1 MTFGSLF
8 GNDISGSAGGSVI
21 SNGKLE
27 FASGN
32 ITLNNDPTHLPM
44 SVEAGTWNEV
54 GVSDAN
60 GNISL
65 DNPDFSSV
73 SDEKVYFRISKK
85 DSTTK
90 ILTGI
95 NAGTDYPEGL
105 YFYAVYKKV
114 DFSENLFVL
123 RITTLSTI
131 ATLKGAESCFSNDD
145 GYLRQTMK
153 LFGFDFTKGQTMI
166 NYLTANPYEYGA
178 NQETKLMFAFSNI
191 PLAGISRI
199 IQGLSETLG
208 VSKTKSDLIKDTYH
222 TFIRSFVA
230 FNAQS
235 DGFYEIK
242 SDNSGPNSALVKF
255 GTEQTYF
262 RGHSGSWD
270 NYSTLYPTFKHIWFI
285 YQNQFLVAPI
295 LKIFEDSRLTWSD
308 LRYKHL
314 DWKFYAIYP
323 YLLSE
328 MQNLKKTFPTKTI
341 GLYNNL
347 IKKIYETSYFIMNI
361 PDDLKNTKLDPYN
374 TKAKFK
380 GPTMFSKTSKLNSVK
395 KINYNR
401 PSNIEM
407 YSLMKKVN
415 YTGSKVFSSPFHPE
429 MVLVN
434 TDNNGFNLDS
444 KINFDASSVSM
455 DFDSVDVSASH
466 SDIISSIA
474 SKFPYETGQW
484 NTLHSLNLSEPVTI
498 KNIGFLSEFIL
509 LLDQNNQVHAYNYLI
524 SNTLTGSGESASFF
538 HFDSDILKN
547 QISFNN
553 SSYSEGYSFDTTFG
567 QEILYPL
574 FSTCYIS
581 NGSKV
586 AVIEWNDVGGGDGGG
601 GGTGLDDLGEE
612 DPVLELS
619 YSYDINP
626 GAQVKKLVY
635 DSNQKQVGVYSNSS
649 IKFYDSETSNS
660 NVLVSLEVGTDVT
673 DIFLYSDEAYLNHN
687 TSYLVVAKSPSE
699 TGGSVDIYKRI
710 GQRDG
715 SIIKENNWS
724 KLGSNT
730 ITGEGTEQLGAS
742 LEFLVHEEL
751 DNVVYVLLGCPSYNN
766 GKGRVQVYK
775 YNSGVSTMWSQ
786 ETTIEGGENE
796 TGFGKIIKVGYDN
809 QPNISIFSNQSY
821 STFFVDF

>member
-8 GNDISGSAGGSVI
+8 GNDINGSAAGSVI
-21 SNGKLE
+21 ANGKVE

-32 ITLNNDPTHLPM
+32 ISLKNDPTDLPM
-44 SVEAGTWNEV
+44 SVEADTWNEV
-54 GVSDAN
+54 GFSDAN

-90 ILTGI
+90 ILTGL

-105 YFYAVYKKV
+105 YFYGVYKKV

-131 ATLKGAESCFSNDD
+131 ATIKGAESCFSNDD
-145 GYLRQTMK
+145 EYLRQTMK
-153 LFGFDFTKGQTMI
+153 IYGFDFSEGQTMI
-166 NYLTANPYEYGA
+166 DYLTANPYEYGA
-178 NQETKLMFAFSNI
+178 NQETKLMFAFTTLA
-191 PLAGISRI
+191 LAGISRI
-199 IQGLSETLG
+199 IQGLSETLS

-235 DGFYEIK
+235 DDFDGIK
-242 SDNSGPNSALVKF
+242 SDNSGTDSALVKF
-255 GTEQTYF
+255 GTGQTYF
-262 RGHSGSWD
+262 RGYTGGW
-270 NYSTLYPTFKHIWFI
+270 NYYSTYYPTFKHIWFI

-295 LKIFEDSRLTWSD
+295 LKIFKSSSLFWSN
-308 LRYKHL
+308 LLYKHL
-314 DWKFYAIYP
+314 DWKFYQIYP

-328 MQNLKKTFPTKTI
+328 MQNLQKTFPTKTI

-361 PDDLKNTKLDPYN
+361 PDGLKNTKFDPYN
-374 TKAKFK
+374 TEGKFK
-380 GPTMFSKTSKLNSVK
+380 GPSMFSETSKLNSVK

-407 YSLMKKVN
+407 YSLMKKVI

-434 TDNNGFNLDS
+434 TNNNGFNLDR
-444 KINFDASSVSM
+444 KINLDASSVSM

-466 SDIISSIA
+466 SDISSSIA
-474 SKFPYETGQW
+474 LKFPYETGQW
-484 NTLHSLNLSEPVTI
+484 NTLHSLTLSEPNTI
-498 KNIGFLSEFIL
+498 KNIGFLNEFIL
-509 LLDQNNQVHAYNYLI
+509 LLDQSNHVQAYNYLL

-538 HFDSDILKN
+538 HFDSDVLKN
-547 QISFNN
+547 EISFNN

-567 QEILYPL
+567 QEILFPS

-586 AVIEWNDVGGGDGGG
+586 AVIEANGVGGGDGGG
-601 GGTGLDDLGEE
+601 GGTGLVDLGE

-626 GAQVKKLVY
+626 GAQVKKIVY
-635 DSNQKQVGVYSNSS
+635 DSNQKQIGVYSNSS
-649 IKFYDSETSNS
+649 INFYDSDTSNS
-660 NVLVSLEVGTDVT
+660 NVLASLEVGTNVT
-673 DIFLYSDEAYLNHN
+673 DIFLYSDAAYGNHN
-687 TSYLVVAKSPSE
+687 TSYLVVAKSPSG
-699 TGGSVDIYKRI
+699 TAGSVDIYKRI

-715 SIIKENNWS
+715 SVGIEDNWS

-730 ITGEGTEQLGAS
+730 ITGKGTEQLGAS

-751 DNVVYVLLGCPSYNN
+751 DNIVYLLLGCPGYND
-766 GKGRVQVYK
+766 GKGRVKVYK
-775 YNSGVSTMWSQ
+775 YNPGVSTLWSE
-786 ETTIEGGENE
+786 ETTIEGGTSE
-796 TGFGKIIKVGYDN
+796 TSFGKIINVGYDN